1 MSHRSTF
8 KVPLPEDIPRRPD
21 TDPGSQS
28 VYRVVCCEA
37 VLEVLPAQHSSV
49 TQGYGHPCGFIILGF
64 QHLFHFPL
72 ACAMGK
78 WKGQIGITVVW

>member
-1 MSHRSTF
+1 MF

-37 VLEVLPAQHSSV
+37 VLEVLPALLSSV
-49 TQGYGHPCGFIILGF
+49 PQGYGHPCGVHI
-64 QHLFHFPL
+64 
-72 ACAMGK
+72 
-78 WKGQIGITVVW
+78 